1 MLQLKIENAIIVG
14 KRDTSVTIVPILR
27 EMMAEEDLVGVE
39 VVLVGAMVEAMVV
52 VVEVEVEVVVALR
65 PT

>member
-27 EMMAEEDLVGVE
+27 EMVAEEDLVGVE

-52 VVEVEVEVVVALR
+52 VVEVEVEIVVALR